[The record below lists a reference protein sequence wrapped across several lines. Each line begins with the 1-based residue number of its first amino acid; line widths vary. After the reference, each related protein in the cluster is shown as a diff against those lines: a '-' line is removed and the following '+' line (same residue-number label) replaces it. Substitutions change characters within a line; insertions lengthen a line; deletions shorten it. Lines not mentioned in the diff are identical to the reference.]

1 MERNVLMCKQQV
13 KLIILLVCLCLVSI
27 NGTTQTSQRRLLLV
41 CGMES
46 TTPSLSHKEV
56 RKLFL
61 GVPTVV
67 DGVRLRA
74 LRNASDPLITEVFL
88 QKIIFM
94 SKGTYERQLVSRVFR
109 LGGERPP
116 VHTDLPK
123 LIDELRQSPEALTY
137 MWADQLAH
145 ADGVKS
151 IGVLW
156 EGTVE

>member
-1 MERNVLMCKQQV
+1 MERNVLMRRQQV
-13 KLIILLVCLCLVSI
+13 KIIILLVCLCLVSNI
-27 NGTTQTSQRRLLLV
+27 GSKQTTQSRLLLV
-41 CGMES
+41 CGVES
-46 TTPSLSHKEV
+46 TAPLISHKEV

-61 GVPTVV
+61 GVPIIK
-67 DGVRLRA
+67 DGVRLRP

-88 QKIIFM
+88 QNIIFM
-94 SKGTYERQLVSRVFR
+94 SKRNYERQLASRVFR

-116 VHTDLPK
+116 VFTDISE

-137 MWADQLAH
+137 MWADQLTH

-156 EGTVE
+156 EGSAE